1 MATFAQAGPG
11 DSPDRYPV
19 RKWYRKV
26 PFVGTKPIDDPVCE
40 PTPVSEKQ
48 DGPSA
53 ASTSQLPPFPEME
66 ANWYSL
72 ATFSWLHRVLRIGY
86 TRPLNAE
93 ELYAMPSHRSAKE
106 YSQRLEEAWS
116 RRSAIAQAE
125 TAKRKSQPYKKR
137 RSIGS
142 HLMRLVN
149 FKKASKLEDDEVKP
163 SLMWSLNDVIFSWFW
178 VGGLMK
184 LTGDLALITSPL
196 LVRSIIDTLS
206 EEGSYAQK
214 RGFGLSA
221 GLFVLLTL
229 SVFGNVHGFY
239 RSYSTGIA
247 LRAALIHTVYLRGT
261 KLSERARLTGL
272 GVEKMMSL
280 ISADASRIDFCC
292 GYFHMAWTSMVQI
305 AVCLGLMIY
314 SLSYSALPGFAL
326 VAVMYPLQNVMVKKL
341 FALRKRSMPFTDA
354 RIKAVVE
361 TVASIRLIKTY
372 AWESPM
378 LSKIGNFRASE
389 MSILR
394 KRLLL
399 RSLNTAVSFTIPTL
413 AAVVSFV
420 CYVGVGNDL
429 DSGVIFSSLT
439 FFLLLRTPL
448 QLLPVC
454 LSAIADA
461 GAALERLS
469 EFMQAELRGPD
480 PPIDHEMVEA
490 VKVRDAAFLH
500 HDDTVDFPVSADGS
514 EKAKGLP
521 SNVRLQIDEL
531 TVRRGSLVVVVG
543 GVGSG
548 KSSLLR
554 ALLGDMQE
562 VSPGGPGDL
571 RLGGDV
577 AYCPQ
582 SAWLLSATVRE
593 NIVFGRPFDESRY
606 QDTIRKCCL
615 ASDFAMLVDGDMT
628 VVGEK
633 GVSLSGGQ
641 KQRISLARAV
651 YSGEERPLRFL
662 DDCFSAL
669 DAHVGAEVFK
679 NVILDETDRTRK
691 SNQGRPAITHVL
703 VTHALAFVRHAD
715 HVVYLESGSIRE
727 QGGYKELMALDGPFA
742 KLMKTGLKQSEEEQE
757 QAQELNE
764 ATEQQGNPAPS
775 VPSAATEESKTAQPA
790 PQDSTSPAKQPRE
803 LMQKEER
810 LLGSVTWRTY
820 LDYILLGNAP
830 LTAPLFVLSIVM
842 YQVATILSPLWLSW
856 WESDQFPQLSTGVY
870 MGVYAA
876 LGIGQSV
883 GLFCM
888 SASFALFAYYTSF
901 HLHARASK
909 TVLYAPLSFFDTTP
923 QGRITHRFSKD
934 IDAVDNVVGETL
946 RLFIS
951 TTVQALGSVILVT
964 IILPYFLAIAAVV
977 VILYVW
983 VGMYYR
989 PAARELRRLNNVL
1002 RSKIY
1007 EHFSESLTGIS
1018 TVRAYGA
1025 LASFQEDNARRIDSE
1040 NRAYWL
1046 SIACQRWM
1054 NLRLDFMGA
1063 VLCLAVAFLVVG
1075 LRGTISSSSGGVVL
1089 SYMVTVQSVFGQMI
1103 RQSAEIENNMN
1114 SIERLLHYTREL
1126 PQEAGHDLEGDKELE
1141 KSHWPQEGRVKF
1153 NALTASHRPEL
1164 PPALRQVELDIKPGQ
1179 RIGVVG
1185 RTGAGKSTL
1194 LSALLRL
1201 MEPTSGSVSIDGV
1214 DISTIGLNLLRRK
1227 ISVISQD
1234 AVLFAGT
1241 LRYNLDPFQEHD
1253 DVDLWRAMKQ
1263 ARLVGDGEGSTS
1275 YESQSTDSR
1284 TIAENEGTADSAPAA
1299 KSAATIKDM
1308 PVTAPPSQDT
1318 ETAPAGA
1325 GAEGKG
1331 ESQSKNVSRP
1341 LHLDME
1347 ISADG
1352 SNLSQGQRSLV
1363 SIARALVKQS
1373 RIVILDEAT
1382 ASVDVHTDSQI
1393 QVMLQEVLRGCTFI
1407 TVAHRLDTIVGGSD
1421 LVVVMDQGRV
1431 AEVDGVEALYLKG
1444 AGFTSTAGS
1453 GEEKQAQAQEGD
1465 EAAPKGAT
1473 GLFRRLCE
1481 SAGITLEDI
1490 RKSRATYMEREKRLN
1505 EAQARADVR
1514 SSHLARSPISPTS
1527 TNSPPPKTSI
1537 VGEVCGLVQKQG
1549 PRARLLQLR
1558 FHQPRTETAI
1568 FTGKVSPHLISG
1580 KAPCEVSVPS
1590 SPSRSLSNTRTATSP
1605 PKSAIERISAL
1616 RSLAFF
1622 VPMELGANT
1631 LEAGHKR
1638 EGLGEWVLASAMW
1651 DEGKAALI
1659 RVLYHSSSLLFI
1671 VIVIIVVNTISAID
1685 TATANH
1691 CSYTRRTIV
1700 PPHPPSRL
1708 F

>member
-1 MATFAQAGPG
+1 MATFAQAGAG
-11 DSPDRYPV
+11 DSPDRYPP

-26 PFVGTKPIDDPVCE
+26 PFVRTKPIDDPVCQ
-40 PTPVSEKQ
+40 PPLAPEKQ
-48 DGPSA
+48 DASST
-53 ASTSQLPPFPEME
+53 ASTSQLPLFPEMD
-66 ANWYSL
+66 ASWYSL

-93 ELYAMPSHRSAKE
+93 ELYAMPAHRSSKE
-106 YSQRLEEAWS
+106 YAQRLEEAWR
-116 RRSAIAQAE
+116 RRSDIAEAE
-125 TAKRKSQPYKKR
+125 TARRKSQPNKKR
-137 RSIGS
+137 RSISS
-142 HLMRLVN
+142 HLMSLVN
-149 FKKASKLEDDEVKP
+149 FKKASKREDDEVKP

-184 LTGDLALITSPL
+184 LVGDLALITSPL

-221 GLFVLLTL
+221 GLFVLLTV

-272 GVEKMMSL
+272 GVGKMMSL

-305 AVCLGLMIY
+305 VVCLGLMIY

-361 TVASIRLIKTY
+361 TVASVRLIKTY

-378 LSKIGNFRASE
+378 LSKIGKFRASE

-399 RSLNTAVSFTIPTL
+399 RSLNTAISFTIPTL

-420 CYVGVGNDL
+420 CYVGVGNGL

-448 QLLPVC
+448 QMLPVC

-469 EFMQAELRGPD
+469 DFMQAELRGPD

-490 VKVRDAAFLH
+490 VSVRDAAFLH
-500 HDDTVDFPVSADGS
+500 HDDTVETSVAADGI
-514 EKAKGLP
+514 EKAGGLP
-521 SNVRLQIDEL
+521 SNVRLRIDEL
-531 TVRRGSLVVVVG
+531 TVQRGSLVVVVG

-562 VSPGGPGDL
+562 VSPTGPGDL

-593 NIVFGRPFDESRY
+593 NIVFGRAFDETRY

-651 YSGEERPLRFL
+651 YSGAERPLRFL

-669 DAHVGAEVFK
+669 DAHVGAEVFR
-679 NVILDETDRTRK
+679 NVILDETQRSRK
-691 SNQGRPAITHVL
+691 RDNARPPITHVL

-742 KLMKTGLKQSEEEQE
+742 RLMKTGLKQSEEEQE
-757 QAQELNE
+757 QDQELPE
-764 ATEQQGNPAPS
+764 AIEKDSQTVPEEKKPDQSAPDGPA
-775 VPSAATEESKTAQPA
+775 APA
-790 PQDSTSPAKQPRE
+790 RQPRE

-830 LTAPLFVLSIVM
+830 LTAPLFIASIVM
-842 YQVATILSPLWLSW
+842 YQAATILSPLWLSW
-856 WESDQFPQLSTGVY
+856 WEDVKYPQLSTGVY

-876 LGIGQSV
+876 LGIGQSL

-888 SASFALFAYYTSF
+888 SASFALFAYYTSY

-977 VILYVW
+977 VICYVW

-1025 LASFQEDNARRIDSE
+1025 LASFREDNARRIDSE

-1063 VLCLAVAFLVVG
+1063 TLCFAVALLVVG

-1126 PQEAGHDLEGDKELE
+1126 PQEAGHELKSDKELE
-1141 KSHWPQEGRVKF
+1141 KSMWPQEGRVKF

-1164 PPALRQVELDIKPGQ
+1164 PPALRGVELDIKPGQ

-1275 YESQSTDSR
+1275 YESRSTDSR
-1284 TIAENEGTADSAPAA
+1284 TIGETEGADAAPAA
-1299 KSAATIKDM
+1299 KSAATIKDI
-1308 PVTAPPSQDT
+1308 PITAPPSQDT
-1318 ETAPAGA
+1318 NAVPAKSGVK
-1325 GAEGKG
+1325 E
-1331 ESQSKNVSRP
+1331 EPQSKNVSRP

-1444 AGFTSTAGS
+1444 HQDVEQTLAQD
-1453 GEEKQAQAQEGD
+1453 GE
-1465 EAAPKGAT
+1465 EAAPKDAT

-1490 RKSRATYMEREKRLN
+1490 RQSRQTYMEREKRLN
-1505 EAQARADVR
+1505 EAQAR
-1514 SSHLARSPISPTS
+1514 
-1527 TNSPPPKTSI
+1527 
-1537 VGEVCGLVQKQG
+1537 VGG
-1549 PRARLLQLR
+1549 
-1558 FHQPRTETAI
+1558 T
-1568 FTGKVSPHLISG
+1568 
-1580 KAPCEVSVPS
+1580 
-1590 SPSRSLSNTRTATSP
+1590 
-1605 PKSAIERISAL
+1605 
-1616 RSLAFF
+1616 
-1622 VPMELGANT
+1622 
-1631 LEAGHKR
+1631 
-1638 EGLGEWVLASAMW
+1638 
-1651 DEGKAALI
+1651 
-1659 RVLYHSSSLLFI
+1659 
-1671 VIVIIVVNTISAID
+1671 
-1685 TATANH
+1685 
-1691 CSYTRRTIV
+1691 
-1700 PPHPPSRL
+1700 
-1708 F
+1708 

>member
-1 MATFAQAGPG
+1 MATFAKAGPG

-26 PFVGTKPIDDPVCE
+26 PFIRTKPIDDPICE
-40 PTPVSEKQ
+40 PTLVSEKH
-48 DGPSA
+48 DGPSTA
-53 ASTSQLPPFPEME
+53 FSSQLPPFPEME
-66 ANWYSL
+66 ANWFSL

-93 ELYAMPSHRSAKE
+93 ELYAMPLHRSAKE
-106 YSQRLEEAWS
+106 YSQRLEEAWR
-116 RRSAIAQAE
+116 RRSDIAEAE
-125 TAKRKSQPYKKR
+125 TARRKSHPKRKR
-137 RSIGS
+137 RSITS
-142 HLMRLVN
+142 RLMHLANL
-149 FKKASKLEDDEVKP
+149 KKASKLEDDVVKP
-163 SLMWSLNDVIFSWFW
+163 SLMWSLNDVIFTWFW

-184 LTGDLALITSPL
+184 LVGDVALITSPL

-221 GLFVLLTL
+221 GLFLLLTV

-272 GVEKMMSL
+272 GVGKMMSL

-305 AVCLGLMIY
+305 VICLGLMIY

-372 AWESPM
+372 AWEPPM
-378 LSKIGNFRASE
+378 LSKIGKFRASE

-399 RSLNTAVSFTIPTL
+399 RSLNTAISFTIPTL

-448 QLLPVC
+448 QMLPVC

-469 EFMQAELRGPD
+469 DFMQAELRGPD
-480 PPIDHEMVEA
+480 PPIDHEMVDA
-490 VKVRDAAFLH
+490 VRVRDAAFVH
-500 HDDTVDFPVSADGS
+500 HDDTVESSISADGP
-514 EKAKGLP
+514 EKAAGLP
-521 SNVRLQIDEL
+521 SNVRLRIDEL

-562 VSPGGPGDL
+562 VSPAGPGDL

-593 NIVFGRPFDESRY
+593 NIVFGRPFDEARY

-669 DAHVGAEVFK
+669 DAHVGAEVFR
-679 NVILDETDRTRK
+679 NVILEETRMGRK
-691 SNQGRPAITHVL
+691 GDNARPAVTHVL

-715 HVVYLESGSIRE
+715 HVIYLESGSIRE

-742 KLMKTGLKQSEEEQE
+742 RLMKTGLKQSDEEQE
-757 QAQELNE
+757 QIEELHDV
-764 ATEQQGNPAPS
+764 TEKEDKS
-775 VPSAATEESKTAQPA
+775 VPVDQPSAAPEEKKADESASKGPA
-790 PQDSTSPAKQPRE
+790 SAAKQPRE

-830 LTAPLFVLSIVM
+830 LTAPLFILSIVM

-856 WESDQFPQLSTGVY
+856 WESNQFPQLSTGVY

-876 LGIGQSV
+876 LGIGQSL

-888 SASFALFAYYTSF
+888 SASFALFAYYTSY

-951 TTVQALGSVILVT
+951 TTVQALGSIILVA

-977 VILYVW
+977 VICYVW

-989 PAARELRRLNNVL
+989 PAGRELRRLNNVL

-1025 LASFQEDNARRIDSE
+1025 LASFQDDNARRIDSE

-1063 VLCLAVAFLVVG
+1063 VLCFAVALLVVG

-1126 PQEAGHDLEGDKELE
+1126 PQEADHERKGDKELE
-1141 KSHWPQEGRVKF
+1141 KSLWPSEGRVRF
-1153 NALTASHRPEL
+1153 DALTASHRPEL
-1164 PPALRQVELDIKPGQ
+1164 PPALRAVDLDIKPGQ

-1201 MEPTSGSVSIDGV
+1201 MEPTSGTVSIDGV
-1214 DISTIGLNLLRRK
+1214 DVSTIGLNLLRRK

-1275 YESQSTDSR
+1275 YESQSTDS
-1284 TIAENEGTADSAPAA
+1284 TTVGSSEVVTDAAPAA
-1299 KSAATIKDM
+1299 ASAAVIKDV

-1318 ETAPAGA
+1318 GAAPPK
-1325 GAEGKG
+1325 AEVKDK
-1331 ESQSKNVSRP
+1331 SQSKKVSRP
-1341 LHLDME
+1341 LHLDMD

-1382 ASVDVHTDSQI
+1382 ASVDVHTDGQI

-1444 AGFTSTAGS
+1444 QGQIQGQGAAAGPVAGERELTSAHG
-1453 GEEKQAQAQEGD
+1453 GEES
-1465 EAAPKGAT
+1465 AAADRDST

-1490 RKSRATYMEREKRLN
+1490 RKSREMYMERERRLN
-1505 EAQARADVR
+1505 EAQA
-1514 SSHLARSPISPTS
+1514 SARP
-1527 TNSPPPKTSI
+1527 
-1537 VGEVCGLVQKQG
+1537 
-1549 PRARLLQLR
+1549 
-1558 FHQPRTETAI
+1558 
-1568 FTGKVSPHLISG
+1568 
-1580 KAPCEVSVPS
+1580 
-1590 SPSRSLSNTRTATSP
+1590 
-1605 PKSAIERISAL
+1605 
-1616 RSLAFF
+1616 
-1622 VPMELGANT
+1622 GA
-1631 LEAGHKR
+1631 EA
-1638 EGLGEWVLASAMW
+1638 A
-1651 DEGKAALI
+1651 
-1659 RVLYHSSSLLFI
+1659 
-1671 VIVIIVVNTISAID
+1671 
-1685 TATANH
+1685 
-1691 CSYTRRTIV
+1691 
-1700 PPHPPSRL
+1700 
-1708 F
+1708 